1 MRFDPDRCPECGAQV
16 RGTADLV
23 PGTALVER
31 LEDGSYDWA
40 GETKMWWDGQMNEAE
55 WERVLC
61 GEGAEGTV
69 VLDCKEG
76 HRWLAQISDN

>member
-1 MRFDPDRCPECGAQV
+1 
-16 RGTADLV
+16 
-23 PGTALVER
+23 
-31 LEDGSYDWA
+31 
-40 GETKMWWDGQMNEAE
+40 MNEAE

-76 HRWLAQISDN
+76 HRWVAGVEEV